1 MLRYLLYKRLMR
13 VSQELDPA
21 RRELNFFYM
30 DSIVETKVKVRLA
43 IKVIG
48 CRFQ

>member
-1 MLRYLLYKRLMR
+1 MGVPR
-13 VSQELDPA
+13 VEFGKKGT
-21 RRELNFFYM
+21 EFFYM
-30 DSIVETKVKVRLA
+30 DSIEETKVKVRLA